1 MMEYRLISIQVGV
14 LFIVATVLAVIG
26 FVFWMPLEEASYPLT
41 IDLSGQQILLG
52 VLCLIVTAFAVIF
65 IPVAIFPVL
74 QQHNLVLA
82 VAYVVLRS
90 IEAVFLF
97 VLALVVLL
105 ILLLAQEPPGVGDS
119 SVFLLLGNLY
129 DWSLWLAT
137 TLVLGVSGVV
147 LNYLLVKHELVPKW
161 ISLWGLTASVLLVLA
176 GCLALF
182 SYQIP
187 LLWVNPF
194 FAMGEMVFAVFLL
207 MKGFK
212 RFEPDALAI

>member
-1 MMEYRLISIQVGV
+1 M
-14 LFIVATVLAVIG
+14 
-26 FVFWMPLEEASYPLT
+26 T

-161 ISLWGLTASVLLVLA
+161 ISLWGLSASVLLVIA